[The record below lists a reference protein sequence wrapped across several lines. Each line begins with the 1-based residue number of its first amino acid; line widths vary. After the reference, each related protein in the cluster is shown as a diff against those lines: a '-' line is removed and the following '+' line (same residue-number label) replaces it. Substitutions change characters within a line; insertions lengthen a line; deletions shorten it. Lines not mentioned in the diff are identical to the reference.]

1 MIDFAIEPG
10 AASAALDT
18 VFSQLD
24 HLHFAEAL
32 WARRLDVWTTEW
44 AVQQVIANRLGWLDV
59 IEFITAHLARI
70 EAFAKNVRGSG
81 LTDVV
86 LFGMGGSSLAPEVFH
101 RVLGRADELPRFRML
116 DSTDPVAVRDALANA
131 DTSLFVIAS
140 KSGTTIEPNSMA
152 AAARRRV
159 EAALLKGWASR
170 FVAITDE
177 NTDLHR
183 RALNERFLDVFVN
196 PSDIGG
202 RYSALTFFGMV
213 PAALMGIPL
222 APVVE
227 RTRAMVKACHST
239 DSKSNPGVA
248 LGALM
253 GAAATS
259 GRDKLTLLVP
269 DRLES
274 FGLWV
279 EQLVAESTGK
289 HGKGIVPIAGETTNA
304 PAGDPSAGSGSSR
317 VASRDDD
324 RMAVVVRI
332 DGEEGPDEQ
341 AVDRMRA
348 AGVPLMTINMPD
360 VQALGAEFFRWE
372 IATAT
377 AGRILE
383 INPFDEPNVQQ
394 AKDATQAL
402 LQAYTTRGELPI
414 KEADSTRDGIRFA
427 LSRAARKRLGANGV
441 DRFFTLLAPRDYF
454 ALLAYLPPDNPVFD
468 PLLREFRN
476 RVAAETRCATMFSYG
491 PRYLHST
498 GQLHKGGPNNGVF
511 LIITAPAEGD
521 IPIPGAPYS
530 FGVLEMAQALG
541 DFQSLDDALRRVL
554 HAHLPDRHPNTLRK
568 LADLI
573 SGR

>member
-1 MIDFAIEPG
+1 MTDFAIEPG

-24 HLHFAEAL
+24 RLNFVAAL
-32 WARRLDVWTTEW
+32 WARRLDVWTTDW
-44 AVQQVIANRLGWLDV
+44 DVQQAIASRLGWLDA
-59 IEFITAHLARI
+59 IEFITGHLERI
-70 EAFAKNVRGSG
+70 EAFARSVRASG

-101 RVLGRADELPRFRML
+101 RALGRSDELPRFRML

-131 DTSLFVIAS
+131 GTSLFVIAS
-140 KSGTTIEPNSMA
+140 KSGTTLEPNSMA

-159 EAALLKGWASR
+159 ETAGVKGWASR

-183 RALNERFLDVFVN
+183 RALNDGFLEVFVN
-196 PSDIGG
+196 PSDVGG

-227 RTRAMVKACHST
+227 RARMMLKACYST
-239 DSKSNPGVA
+239 DARTNPAVA

-253 GAAATS
+253 GAAAKS

-289 HGKGIVPIAGETTNA
+289 QGKGIVPIAGESTKA
-304 PAGDPSAGSGSSR
+304 PPGDPSAGPGSSR
-317 VASRDDD
+317 AASRDDD

-332 DGEEGPDEQ
+332 DGDGPDDE

-348 AGVPLMTINMPD
+348 ADVPLMTIDMPD
-360 VQALGAEFFRWE
+360 IQALGAEFFRWE

-394 AKDATQAL
+394 AKEATHVL
-402 LQAYTTRGELPI
+402 LQAYTTRGELSV
-414 KEADSTRDGIRFA
+414 KEADSTRDGIRFT
-427 LSRAARKRLGANGV
+427 LSRAARERLGANSV
-441 DRFFTLLAPRDYF
+441 DRFLSVLAPRDYF
-454 ALLAYLPPDNPVFD
+454 ALLAYVPPDDPVFG
-468 PLLREFRN
+468 PVLRQLRN
-476 RVAAETRCATMFSYG
+476 RVAIDKCCATMFSYG

-498 GQLHKGGPNNGVF
+498 GQLHKGGPNSGVF
-511 LIITAPAEGD
+511 VIVTAPAEAD
-521 IPIPGAPYS
+521 LPIPGAPYS

-541 DFQSLDDALRRVL
+541 DFQSLDAAGRRVM
-554 HAHLPDRHPNTLRK
+554 HAHLPDRHLKTLK
-568 LADLI
+568 TLADLI
-573 SGR
+573 TGL

>member
-1 MIDFAIEPG
+1 MTDFAIEPG

-24 HLHFAEAL
+24 RLHFVAAL
-32 WARRLDVWTTEW
+32 WARRLDVWTTDW
-44 AVQQVIANRLGWLDV
+44 DVQQAIANRLGWLDA
-59 IEFITAHLARI
+59 IEFITAHLERI
-70 EAFAKNVRGSG
+70 EAFARGVRASG

-101 RVLGRADELPRFRML
+101 RALGRADELPRFRML

-131 DTSLFVIAS
+131 GTSLFVIAS
-140 KSGTTIEPNSMA
+140 KSGTTLEPNSMA

-159 EAALLKGWASR
+159 ETAGVKGWASR

-183 RALNERFLDVFVN
+183 RALNDGFLEVFVN
-196 PSDIGG
+196 PSDVGG

-227 RTRAMVKACHST
+227 RARVMLKACYSIDART
-239 DSKSNPGVA
+239 NPAVA

-253 GAAATS
+253 GAAAKS

-289 HGKGIVPIAGETTNA
+289 QGKGIVPIAGETTKA
-304 PAGDPSAGSGSSR
+304 PAGDRSAGSGSSR

-332 DGEEGPDEQ
+332 AGNGPDDE
-341 AVDRMRA
+341 AVNRMRA
-348 AGVPLMTINMPD
+348 AGVPLMTIDLPD
-360 VQALGAEFFRWE
+360 IQALGAEFFRWE
-372 IATAT
+372 MATAA

-394 AKDATQAL
+394 AKEATQAL
-402 LQAYTTRGELPI
+402 LQAYTTRGELPV
-414 KEADSTRDGIRFA
+414 KEPDSTRDGIRFT
-427 LSRAARKRLGANGV
+427 LSRAARERLGADGV
-441 DRFFTLLAPRDYF
+441 DRFLSVLAPRDYF
-454 ALLAYLPPDNPVFD
+454 ALLAYVPPDDPVLG
-468 PLLREFRN
+468 PVLRELRN
-476 RVAAETRCATMFSYG
+476 RVAIDKRCATMFGYG

-498 GQLHKGGPNNGVF
+498 GQLHKGGPNTGVF
-511 LIITAPAEGD
+511 VIVTAPAEAD
-521 IPIPGAPYS
+521 LPVPGAPYS

-541 DFQSLDDALRRVL
+541 DFQSLDAAGRRVL
-554 HAHLPDRHPNTLRK
+554 HAHLPDRHVNTVKR

-573 SGR
+573 AGL

>member
-1 MIDFAIEPG
+1 MTDFSIEPG

-24 HLHFAEAL
+24 HLRFAEAL
-32 WARRLDVWTTEW
+32 WARRFDVWTTDR
-44 AVQQVIANRLGWLDV
+44 AVQQAIANRLGWLDAT
-59 IEFITAHLARI
+59 EFIRAHLARI
-70 EAFAKNVRGSG
+70 EVFAKNVRESG

-131 DTSLFVIAS
+131 GTSLFVIAS

-152 AAARRRV
+152 AAARQRV
-159 EAALLKGWASR
+159 EAAEVTGWASR

-183 RALNERFLDVFVN
+183 RAVNDGFLDVFLN

-227 RTRAMVKACHST
+227 RTRTMVKACHST
-239 DSKSNPGVA
+239 DPRTNPGVA

-253 GAAATS
+253 GAAAKS

-289 HGKGIVPIAGETTNA
+289 QDKGIVPITGETTKA
-304 PAGDPSAGSGSSR
+304 PAG
-317 VASRDDD
+317 DD

-332 DGEEGPDEQ
+332 NGDGPDDH

-348 AGVPLMTINMPD
+348 TGVPLITIDMPD
-360 VQALGAEFFRWE
+360 IDALGAEFFRWE

-377 AGRILE
+377 AGRVLE

-394 AKDATQAL
+394 AKDATRAL
-402 LQAYTTRGELPI
+402 LQAYTTRGTLPI
-414 KEADSTRDGIRFA
+414 TEPDSARDGIRFTM
-427 LSRAARKRLGANGV
+427 SRAARERLGANGV
-441 DRFFTLLAPRDYF
+441 DGFLSVLTPRDYF
-454 ALLAYLPPDNPVFD
+454 ALLAYVPPDDPVFG
-468 PLLREFRN
+468 PMLRELRD
-476 RVAAETRCATMFSYG
+476 RVAVEKHCATMFSYG

-498 GQLHKGGPNNGVF
+498 GQLHKGGPNTGVF
-511 LIITAPAEGD
+511 LIVTAPAEAD
-521 IPIPGAPYS
+521 LPIPGAPYS

-541 DFQSLDDALRRVL
+541 DFQSLDVAGRRVL
-554 HAHLPDRHPNTLRK
+554 HAHLPDRHASTLEK
-568 LADLI
+568 LASLMTD
-573 SGR
+573 R

>member
-1 MIDFAIEPG
+1 MTDFAIEPG

-24 HLHFAEAL
+24 RLHFVAAL
-32 WARRLDVWTTEW
+32 WARRLDVWGTDW
-44 AVQQVIANRLGWLDV
+44 DVQQAIATRLGWLDA
-59 IEFITAHLARI
+59 IEFITAHLERI
-70 EAFAKNVRGSG
+70 EAFARSVRASG

-101 RVLGRADELPRFRML
+101 RALGRADGLPRFRML

-131 DTSLFVIAS
+131 GTSLFVIAS
-140 KSGTTIEPNSMA
+140 KSGTTLEPNSMV

-159 EAALLKGWASR
+159 ETAGVKGWASR

-183 RALNERFLDVFVN
+183 RALNDGFLEVFVN
-196 PSDIGG
+196 PSDVGG

-227 RTRAMVKACHST
+227 RARMMLKACYSIDART
-239 DSKSNPGVA
+239 NPAVA

-253 GAAATS
+253 GAAAKS

-289 HGKGIVPIAGETTNA
+289 EGKGIVPIAGETTKA
-304 PAGDPSAGSGSSR
+304 QAG
-317 VASRDDD
+317 DD

-332 DGEEGPDEQ
+332 DGTGPDDE

-348 AGVPLMTINMPD
+348 AGVPLMTIDMPD
-360 VQALGAEFFRWE
+360 IQALGAEFFRWE

-383 INPFDEPNVQQ
+383 INPFDEPNVRQ
-394 AKDATQAL
+394 AKEATHVL

-414 KEADSTRDGIRFA
+414 KEPDSTRDGIRFT
-427 LSRAARKRLGANGV
+427 LSRAAHERLGANGV
-441 DRFFTLLAPRDYF
+441 DRFLSVLAPRDYF
-454 ALLAYLPPDNPVFD
+454 ALLAYVPPDDPVFG
-468 PLLREFRN
+468 PVLRELRN
-476 RVAAETRCATMFSYG
+476 RVAIDKRCATMFSYG

-498 GQLHKGGPNNGVF
+498 GQLHKGGPNTGVF
-511 LIITAPAEGD
+511 VIVTAPAEAD
-521 IPIPGAPYS
+521 LPVPGAPYS
-530 FGVLEMAQALG
+530 FGVLELAQALG
-541 DFQSLDDALRRVL
+541 DFQSLDAAGRRVM
-554 HAHLPDRHPNTLRK
+554 HAHLPDRNVNTVKK

-573 SGR
+573 TAL